1 MDEGG
6 SKSEASLCL
15 RKLCEGNLEGGLL
28 YWRPWRIYKKGSGDE
43 HLSP

>member
-6 SKSEASLCL
+6 SRSEASLSL
-15 RKLCEGNLEGGLL
+15 RKLCEGNLEGGL
-28 YWRPWRIYKKGSGDE
+28 RICKKGSGDE